1 MFSLQTLK
9 DTSLKLLKKKKK
21 NDGFILSS
29 NHEDVSENMDQDD
42 LVSFQMMTIIASNSN
57 GLFTS
62 HEMKEETR
70 QSTHP
75 TIEVHDVWVLCES
88 HQQYSSCD
96 KLYIGE
102 FDKLTLQVVP
112 TIQVHAKS
120 TMRISYFIFISNF
133 RLGLI
138 FRVYI

>member
-1 MFSLQTLK
+1 MKWRRKQGNPHTQPLKFMMF
-9 DTSLKLLKKKKK
+9 
-21 NDGFILSS
+21 
-29 NHEDVSENMDQDD
+29 
-42 LVSFQMMTIIASNSN
+42 
-57 GLFTS
+57 
-62 HEMKEETR
+62 
-70 QSTHP
+70 
-75 TIEVHDVWVLCES
+75 WVLCES